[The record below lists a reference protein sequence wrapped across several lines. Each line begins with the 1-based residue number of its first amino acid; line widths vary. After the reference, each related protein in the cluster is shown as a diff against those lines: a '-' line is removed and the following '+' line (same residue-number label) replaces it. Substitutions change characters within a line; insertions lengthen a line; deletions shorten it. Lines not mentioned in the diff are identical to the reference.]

1 MNDFLIVGG
10 GVIGMLTACQLAEA
24 GHGVT
29 LLERGRC
36 GQEASWAGGGI
47 VSPLYPWRYSEP
59 VSQLARGAGERYAEM
74 AAQLR
79 EATGVDIE
87 YRQKGLLYLS
97 VDDAERARDWAQ
109 RQGWPL
115 ERVDADFIYRQEP
128 WLVEGL
134 GEGLWMP
141 SLGSVR
147 NPRLCRALRARL
159 EMLPNARVVEEADVE
174 RLIVERGRV
183 LGAVAGQQRIAA
195 GRVILCS
202 GAWSGVLLADHDVAL
217 PVRPVK
223 GQMMLFATP
232 PMPGGRQLLERVVLA
247 DGRYLIPRGDGRVL
261 VGSTLEQTD
270 FDKSTTEEARE
281 SLWHSAVAMLPA
293 LAECRVEHH
302 WAGLRPA
309 APDGIPFIGAVPGI
323 EGLFVN
329 AGHYRNGL
337 VLAPAA
343 TRLLVDLL
351 LGREPAIDPAPYRP
365 ARRSG
370 RPGSAALGGLDR
382 RQRDGVDDVVD
393 QGAT

>member
-1 MNDFLIVGG
+1 MNDFIIIGG
-10 GVIGMLTACQLAEA
+10 GVIGMLTASQLAEA

-29 LLERGRC
+29 LVERGRC
-36 GQEASWAGGGI
+36 GEEASWAGGGI

-59 VSQLARGAGERYAEM
+59 VSRLARGAEVAYQALSESLL
-74 AAQLR
+74 AN
-79 EATGVDIE
+79 TGIDIE
-87 YRQKGLLYLS
+87 YRRKGLLYLR
-97 VDDAERARDWAQ
+97 VDDGERAFAWAQ

-115 ERVDADFIYRQEP
+115 ERVDAGFIYRQEP
-128 WLVEGL
+128 WLAEGL

-141 SLGSVR
+141 TLGSVR
-147 NPRLCRALRARL
+147 NPRLCRALRTRL
-159 EMLPNARVVEEADVE
+159 NALPNVTLLEHAAVQRLSVVQGRVRGVETT
-174 RLIVERGRV
+174 RGR
-183 LGAVAGQQRIAA
+183 LAA
-195 GRVILCS
+195 DRVILCG
-202 GAWSGVLLADHDVAL
+202 GAWSGVLLAEHDVAM

-223 GQMMLFATP
+223 GQMMLFVTP

-261 VGSTLEQTD
+261 VGSTLEQAD

-329 AGHYRNGL
+329 AGHFRNGL

-351 LGREPAIDPAPYRP
+351 LEREPAIDPTLYRP
-365 ARRSG
+365 ARRLG
-370 RPGSAALGGLDR
+370 RAG
-382 RQRDGVDDVVD
+382 
-393 QGAT
+393 